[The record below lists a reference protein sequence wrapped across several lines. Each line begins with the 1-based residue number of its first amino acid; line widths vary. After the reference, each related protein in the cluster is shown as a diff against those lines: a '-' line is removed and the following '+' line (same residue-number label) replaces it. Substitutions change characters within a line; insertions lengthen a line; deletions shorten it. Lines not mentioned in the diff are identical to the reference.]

1 MNSELWYALPPD
13 MSMWNNAVLENVARK
28 IPGIPSFISSI
39 TWSKMDPATG
49 DAEGMI
55 ELLNGIASAPIIVK
69 GNKLAPID
77 IVAVKSDSNNVK
89 FYPLSPLFLD
99 KIYADNVLGE
109 PAQRTTESED
119 DYEGPS
125 RKVKRFKTV
134 DATKYASVEAAKELL
149 SEISKSASVVNWMVE
164 NLPEGLTSIY
174 DKANEVVE
182 KVAAAPEIPELTV
195 VWKDRDSFYANGDE
209 ISAAQVSEF
218 CKLANVT
225 DEERSNL
232 FAGIPIV
239 RDSREKVASLIIPK
253 SPADLVVDHDP
264 FADTED
270 VPGGPV
276 TTPNSDISLTSAILK
291 DGRAV
296 HGLLFDN
303 RAIGGAPA
311 ARTSADSN
319 CSFYPPYTNPSSFN
333 KPDLASESFRGK
345 YELFVST
352 EGYAIQ
358 TGIKTNVRVP
368 ISGKALIMASEP
380 SDPAVN
386 MVALLINDNGY
397 VSGFYKVQEVF
408 SLGSKIAL
416 TVYDLVD
423 HVSKSITL
431 GGDQQLYEV
440 TDNILGVMYP
450 EEIDRSIMTTG
461 VNGVVTR
468 NEMGDL
474 IVDGTSHTIVNCPY
488 ALMTKYATS
497 YDDAK
502 EVCKVAFETGRCE
515 FTTVFT
521 DVKTAARNDNPD
533 RSQVEN
539 TRTDKAMDTKGTKS
553 GTDDTYGNDQQD
565 FPNPFL
571 DPRDQMSV
579 PGPSMKSPVSS
590 TDLENIIQV
599 NDPQVMDAYLTGN
612 LALSNLSGQETLM
625 KASDSILNAISHL
638 SQLLFLVRQ
647 GALDYLSESDLQ
659 VAMNK
664 MTDVADRLGINNVQ
678 VA

>member
-1 MNSELWYALPPD
+1 MNSELWYELPPD
-13 MSMWNNAVLENVARK
+13 MSMWNNAVLENIARK
-28 IPGIPSFISSI
+28 IPDIPSFISSI
-39 TWSKMDPATG
+39 TWSRIDPATG

-55 ELLNGIASAPIIVK
+55 DLLNGVASAPIIVK
-69 GNKLAPID
+69 GNKLAPVD
-77 IVAVKSDSNNVK
+77 IVAVKGNTNDVK

-134 DATKYASVEAAKELL
+134 DATKYASIEAAKELL
-149 SEISKSASVVNWMVE
+149 EEISKSASVVNWMVE
-164 NLPEGLTSIY
+164 NLPEGLTAIY

-209 ISAAQVSEF
+209 VTAAQVSEF

-239 RDSREKVASLIIPK
+239 RDNREKVASLIIPK
-253 SPADLVVDHDP
+253 SPSDLVVDRNP

-270 VPGGPV
+270 ADSVSPTVAP
-276 TTPNSDISLTSAILK
+276 SDISLTSAILK
-291 DGRAV
+291 DGRTV

-303 RAIGGAPA
+303 NAIRSLSPYDNNGSS
-311 ARTSADSN
+311 T
-319 CSFYPPYTNPSSFN
+319 FYPPYTNPSSFN

-358 TGIKTNVRVP
+358 TGIKTTVRVP
-368 ISGKALIMASEP
+368 ISGKALVMASEP
-380 SDPAVN
+380 SDPAID
-386 MVALLINDNGY
+386 MVALCIDDSGY
-397 VSGFYKVQEVF
+397 VNGFYKVQEVF
-408 SLGSKIAL
+408 SLGNKIAL
-416 TVYDLVD
+416 TVYDLVA
-423 HVSKSITL
+423 HTSKSITL
-431 GGDQQLYEV
+431 NNSEQLYEV

-488 ALMTKYATS
+488 ALMTKYASS
-497 YDDAK
+497 YEDAK

-521 DVKTAARNDNPD
+521 DAKTAARNDNPD
-533 RSQVEN
+533 KSQVKD
-539 TRTDKAMDTKGTKS
+539 TKTDKATNTKDTKS
-553 GTDDTYGNDQQD
+553 GTDDTYGEDPMAL
-565 FPNPFL
+565 PNPFL
-571 DPRDQMSV
+571 DPRDQMSI
-579 PGPSMKSPVSS
+579 PGPSVNNPVSS
-590 TDLENIIQV
+590 KDLENIIQV

-647 GALDYLSESDLQ
+647 GSLDYLSESDLQ

-664 MTDVADRLGINNVQ
+664 MTDVADRLGINSVQ